1 MVKIKI
7 NNNEYEVRD
16 DFTILQACEQAG
28 KEIPR
33 FCYHDRLSIA
43 GNCRMCL
50 VDVEGSP
57 KPVASCAMPVNEGM
71 SIHTNTPSVKKA
83 REGVMEFLLINHPLD
98 CPVCDQGG
106 ECDLQDQTIAYGPEN
121 SRFDENKRAVD
132 EKHMGP
138 LIKTYMTRCIHCTR
152 CIRFADEIAGVNEL
166 GAINRGENTEIT
178 TYLEKTI
185 DSELSANI
193 VDLCPVGAL
202 TSKPY
207 QFESRP
213 WELKKTE
220 TIDVMDAVGSNIR
233 VDTYGWKVK
242 RILPRLNENINE
254 EWISDK
260 ARYSCDGLLNQRL
273 DTPCIKKGSKFN
285 EASWDAA
292 FKDVKEYLTSTKP
305 DETAILVGDFVDLE
319 TSFLI
324 KKLAK
329 DLNIDNVEC
338 RQEGCKIPFS
348 DRSQY
353 IFNSKING
361 LEETDCILII
371 GSNVREEA
379 PIINSRIRKEIIN
392 RNITVASI
400 GENYDM
406 TYSYDHL
413 GNDLNI
419 LEEILLEKNE
429 FSKKLLNSKK
439 PMLIIG
445 QAVLNR
451 QDSLKVFSLLEQ
463 IIEKFK
469 ISSNNWNGVN
479 NLQISASRVGTL
491 DMGLYQKTKSLS
503 DICEDAKNEKI
514 KLLIS
519 FGADE
524 INYND
529 FKKCNVVYIG
539 THGDCGAN
547 SANIVLPAAAY
558 TEKDAIYI
566 NTEGR
571 LQYANKA
578 NFPPN
583 EAREDWKI
591 VNQISEILSLGW
603 GIINLSDLRELIKKD
618 FSKLFEESNN
628 GANKYS
634 KLLANTPKD
643 RYVKEGAISPIIKDY
658 YINNTISRFSKT
670 MSECSRARQELRKRA

>member
-242 RILPRLNENINE
+242 RVLPRLNEDINE

-273 DTPCIKKGSKFN
+273 DAPYIKKGSKFN

-292 FKDVKEYLTSTKP
+292 LKDVKKYLTSTKS

-329 DLNIDNVEC
+329 DLGIDNVEC

-419 LEEILLEKNE
+419 LEEIFLEKNE

-503 DICEDAKNEKI
+503 DICEDGKNGKI

-529 FKKCNVVYIG
+529 FEKCNVVYIG

-618 FSKLFEESNN
+618 FSKLFEESND

-634 KLLANTPKD
+634 KLLANTPKE
-643 RYVKEGAISPIIKDY
+643 RSFNEGTISPIIKDY